1 MGETAEMD
9 MRLDNGYGH
18 PAIRI
23 DDVIYSS
30 VQDAGMFF
38 GLENRLGSL
47 ESICKRRG
55 VKAAHV
61 TIQTANGFATY
72 VRHNGGVWILMRE
85 GDRNEGAN

>member
-1 MGETAEMD
+1 MGETPEMD

-18 PAIRI
+18 PAIRV

-30 VQDAGMFF
+30 VMDAELFV
-38 GLENRLGSL
+38 GLENNLGSL
-47 ESICKRRG
+47 EEICKRNA

-72 VRHNGGVWILMRE
+72 VRHNGGVWILKRE
-85 GDRNEGAN
+85 GE